1 MLELSKLA
9 AELVGME
16 YKLQDFTEDVSDLYR
31 YVEHQRDYCIFV
43 VDNRNSDLA
52 RIRIYPSLGDAEFLV
67 EVIARPKD
75 LAITLA
81 IIAAESKLREMEGND
96 E

>member
-31 YVEHQRDYCIFV
+31 YAEHQRDYCIFV

-52 RIRIYPSLGDAEFLV
+52 RIRIYPSLDDAEFLV
-67 EVIARPKD
+67 EVIARPD